1 MTLSLFTT
9 VSKMILRSYTA
20 KLASVALT
28 LVSVGLGGTKAIAQ
42 TTYPF
47 TGNYDTAIDVVPFG
61 QDISQSIE
69 FTTSTDAP
77 YGLTQYEGLIYTQT
91 DPATV
96 ASNLTQIQRHLAY
109 QIYQWATSYL
119 REKALITNCVAVLL
133 PLLYLTAKISQGKV
147 LVV

>member
-9 VSKMILRSYTA
+9 VSTMILCSYTA

-28 LVSVGLGGTKAIAQ
+28 LVGVGLGGTKAIAQ

-47 TGNYDTAIDVVPFG
+47 VGNYDTAIDVVPFG

-69 FTTSTDAP
+69 FATSTDAP

-91 DPATV
+91 DPATGGLKFDTNPATFDLPDLPMGYIV
-96 ASNLTQIQRHLAY
+96 FEGSTIYLAQTQIGRFKSNGLNR
-109 QIYQWATSYL
+109 IFMIKFT
-119 REKALITNCVAVLL
+119 
-133 PLLYLTAKISQGKV
+133 
-147 LVV
+147 